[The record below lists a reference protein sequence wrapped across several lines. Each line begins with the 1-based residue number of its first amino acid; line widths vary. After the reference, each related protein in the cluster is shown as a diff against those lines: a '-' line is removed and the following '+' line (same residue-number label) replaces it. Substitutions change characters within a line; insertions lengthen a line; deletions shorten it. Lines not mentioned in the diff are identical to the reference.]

1 MPVRETHQI
10 IRTTGDSSTMRKK
23 LQLVVFVGG
32 VTYTEIAAIRQLKQ
46 LVDVG
51 RSSEA

>member
-1 MPVRETHQI
+1 ML
-10 IRTTGDSSTMRKK
+10 RTASHDATMRKK

-46 LVDVG
+46 LVRRGVG
-51 RSSEA
+51 GET